1 MSKQDKQVK
10 EQIEQKEQE
19 EKDSVDY
26 CARCYS
32 LKIKYE
38 DSIGMDCC
46 EDCGC
51 TDFKTATFDTWEK
64 LYKERYG
71 HKFVEGNKDIRKSPI
86 FQMSNDKLKA
96 KVFNNSSWKEICKS
110 MYPTFPNWLS
120 KADSIILLFAKLY
133 QENRLDD
140 LRMELINRSKTKH

>member
-1 MSKQDKQVK
+1 MAKQKNIK
-10 EQIEQKEQE
+10 EMEP
-19 EKDSVDY
+19 DTVDF
-26 CARCYS
+26 CSRCYS

-51 TDFKTATFDTWEK
+51 TDFKTATFDEWEK

-71 HKFVEGNKDIRKSPI
+71 HKFVESKGDIKKSPI
-86 FQMSNDKLKA
+86 FQMSNDKLKM
-96 KVFNNSSWKEICKS
+96 KVSNDPSWREICRAI
-110 MYPTFPNWLS
+110 YPTFPNWLS

-140 LRMELINRSKTKH
+140 LRMELTNRSNNKH